1 MQTVLAMA
9 LAVTV
14 GFAPRAG
21 RAQVV
26 IARDGWEAFPNVGY
40 EGGDATQPKKRNGV
54 LVLTDSTLG
63 LYQCHDPYCEDRGK
77 YFVRWDKP
85 FFIVPLR
92 QITEVSSSSQVRGS
106 SVAGKLAFGLLA
118 NDRAEEYFGF
128 VYESAT
134 SAESPVFKVQKTQ
147 SGALEAKVKFRQ
159 RKLGMTVAPADTLG
173 SR

>member
-1 MQTVLAMA
+1 MKTVAAIGVA
-9 LAVTV
+9 LALA
-14 GFAPRAG
+14 GAPQSLQ
-21 RAQVV
+21 AQAV

-40 EGGDATQPKKRNGV
+40 KGGDATQPKPRNGV

-63 LYQCHDPYCEDRGK
+63 LYKCAWEYCVDRGK
-77 YFVRWDKP
+77 HLVQWDQPIFV
-85 FFIVPLR
+85 IPLR
-92 QITEVSSSSQVRGS
+92 QITEVSSSSQVSGS
-106 SVAGKLAFGLLA
+106 CVAGKLAFGLLA

-128 VYESAT
+128 VYESES

-173 SR
+173 GR